1 MTDKRRE
8 GLPSRNTDIAD
19 NGNQQQYARSRL
31 SFVKLG
37 MPAQL
42 LHVTQIQTAAAN
54 STGTAG
60 STSQHQ
66 NACSGFNLVGEDRGM
81 PTNATAQLLHVTQLQ
96 TAPANRSTHAAAAL
110 VRRSDA
116 EHARPSCCYCRR
128 CPASEGRPPQNT
140 GSAGRGRGAS
150 EEATT
155 EVAAATAALLL
166 GTLLRTE
173 LTQRVCFPATWVG
186 GRSM

>member
-1 MTDKRRE
+1 MKAVRTQPVNIMEKS
-8 GLPSRNTDIAD
+8 GTP
-19 NGNQQQYARSRL
+19 
-31 SFVKLG
+31 V
-37 MPAQL
+37 PL
-42 LHVTQIQTAAAN
+42 LHVTQLQTTATITVHTRPEGRPPH

-116 EHARPSCCYCRR
+116 EHASPSCCGCRR

-150 EEATT
+150 KEATT

-173 LTQRVCFPATWVG
+173 LTQRT
-186 GRSM
+186 SSQQHNII